1 MSDPVSGVPSTP
13 AVSPTSVVHRKPVP
27 EAQPKVLPK
36 DTVSLSSAAQSA
48 LEESSETQAQTTK
61 EATGGDL
68 QAKRLLAKQAAARA
82 ASKA

>member
-1 MSDPVSGVPSTP
+1 MSDPVSGVQSAP
-13 AVSPTSVVHRKPVP
+13 AAAAAPVVHRKAVP
-27 EAQPKVLPK
+27 EVQPKVLPK

-61 EATGGDL
+61 EATAGDL
-68 QAKRLLAKQAAARA
+68 QAKRLLAKQAAAHA